1 MVCSDFPDAGEA
13 VIASLTLPVV
23 SSVISPYTH
32 LVYTSQHVTEA
43 ARPPQAPEMAAVAVH
58 FLQDKQHAIGTT
70 AEPISTPMSR
80 YTYLHSTAIP
90 HLVQNPSM
98 NVQSTAVPRYA
109 TFSEMKLR

>member
-1 MVCSDFPDAGEA
+1 MVCSDFPDAGDA
-13 VIASLTLPVV
+13 LIASLTLPVV

-58 FLQDKQHAIGTT
+58 LLQDKQHAMGTT

-80 YTYLHSTAIP
+80 YTYLHNTAFA
-90 HLVQNPSM
+90 HRVRNFGV
-98 NVQSTAVPRYA
+98 NVQSTAVPRYE
-109 TFSEMKLR
+109 TYSEMKLR